1 MQYVCDLSV
10 QHDPRQSRGAV
21 SQEVTTGLRI
31 RLGASRGVIWALV
44 NIGLSG
50 YENKYLE
57 IYLRIECLGG
67 NIGEIYHFALGDVLV
82 PRALR

>member
-1 MQYVCDLSV
+1 MSSYPESHNGVEI
-10 QHDPRQSRGAV
+10 RTRGESRGN
-21 SQEVTTGLRI
+21 SGI
-31 RLGASRGVIWALV
+31 SGVM
-44 NIGLSG
+44 GLSG
-50 YENKYLE
+50 HENKYLE